1 MVRLC
6 SAEPWTR
13 NLYPEKIPL
22 KTAGEIMRLFG
33 SRKAELTANK
43 LPLLKAEDCSLK
55 RKERRER
62 FLGHQEDSTQNLG

>member
-1 MVRLC
+1 
-6 SAEPWTR
+6 
-13 NLYPEKIPL
+13 
-22 KTAGEIMRLFG
+22 MRLFG

-62 FLGHQEDSTQNLG
+62 FLGQQEGSTQNLG